1 MNKENYLKASSPL
14 AAFTCAICFVVG
26 FLMIFYIEPGIHL
39 NPHQRLD
46 FILTNGRFFQAW
58 YVIIFVVFGCSLLML
73 VNTINRIIAANQTW
87 TYHVSM
93 MFGFIWACYTIACGF
108 IAILSIEYLLMLPS
122 EEQRTVWFAIY
133 SIQIGLGDGVEWVG
147 GFWLLVLSIHG
158 LQHHLP
164 VRALHFFGAGVGG
177 LGCLTLIPSLASA
190 GALFGILHIFW
201 FVWVGALLYRANAQA
216 RIIA

>member
-1 MNKENYLKASSPL
+1 
-14 AAFTCAICFVVG
+14 
-26 FLMIFYIEPGIHL
+26 
-39 NPHQRLD
+39 
-46 FILTNGRFFQAW
+46 
-58 YVIIFVVFGCSLLML
+58 
-73 VNTINRIIAANQTW
+73 
-87 TYHVSM
+87 
-93 MFGFIWACYTIACGF
+93 
-108 IAILSIEYLLMLPS
+108 
-122 EEQRTVWFAIY
+122 
-133 SIQIGLGDGVEWVG
+133 
-147 GFWLLVLSIHG
+147 VLSIHG